1 MNSPILLS
9 DPNPTSTHVT
19 FEDILTVY
27 QNIIDQSPYER
38 IPSILKSKTK
48 FRLPVIPIDTLNE
61 LIDQCQ
67 KIFQDEPIVLQLNA
81 PLLVIGDLHGHLFD
95 LFRILKL
102 NDFSSPSFFDKKYL
116 FLGDIVD
123 RGEFST
129 ETLTLI
135 LVLKVLYPENIYII
149 RGNHEFGEIASHCGF
164 FSELLSLYNNDV
176 IIKRYLELF
185 SYIPLAA
192 SIKASTSSY
201 SSITNSNE
209 EKYAF
214 CVHGGIGPTLF
225 MENQI
230 SNLVRPIETYSDQP
244 LLKDIL
250 WSDPAFDSTVT
261 DYAESHRGLGHHF
274 GINSIN
280 SFLKRSGYSI
290 LVRGHQCVSNG
301 FEYHLNYKVVTVFSA
316 SNYCGDTNNK
326 SAVMLISEGDRYNC
340 ENFEP
345 LPYIER
351 INVALTP
358 IDLMKSKKIK
368 KQSSSMSNT
377 RSAKIFSLEASI
389 KPSSSSSI
397 FLSQYEMSKELRPSC
412 VSGLNRKVVK
422 QVQIHSPANI
432 KSKEISNTRRKS
444 VCTKFYP
451 H

>member
-1 MNSPILLS
+1 MNSQIPLS
-9 DPNPTSTHVT
+9 NINPTPTHIT

-27 QNIIDQSPYER
+27 QNIIDQSPFER
-38 IPSILKSKTK
+38 IPAISKSKTK

-67 KIFQDEPIVLQLNA
+67 KIFQEEPIILQLNA
-81 PLLVIGDLHGHLFD
+81 PILVIGDLHGHLFD

-102 NDFSSPSFFDKKYL
+102 HDISSPSFFEKKYL

-164 FSELLSLYNNDV
+164 FSELLSLYNNDD

-192 SIKASTSSY
+192 SIKATSSY
-201 SSITNSNE
+201 SGIKSSNE

-214 CVHGGIGPTLF
+214 CVHGGIGPSLF
-225 MENQI
+225 METQI
-230 SNLVRPIETYSDQP
+230 NDLVRPIEIYSDKP

-250 WSDPAFDSTVT
+250 WSDPVFDSSIK
-261 DYAESHRGLGHHF
+261 DYAESHRGMGHHF
-274 GINSIN
+274 GINPIT
-280 SFLKRSGYSI
+280 SFLKRNGYSI

-301 FEYHLNYKVVTVFSA
+301 FEYHLSYKVVTVFSA

-326 SAVMLISEGDRYNC
+326 SAVMLISEGERYSC
-340 ENFEP
+340 ENFDP

-358 IDLMKSKKIK
+358 IDLMRTKKIK
-368 KQSSSMSNT
+368 KQNSNLST
-377 RSAKIFSLEASI
+377 TKSAKIFSLEAYI
-389 KPSSSSSI
+389 KPSNSSNI
-397 FLSQYEMSKELRPSC
+397 FLSQYDMTKEQKPSC
-412 VSGLNRKVVK
+412 VSSLNRKVVR
-422 QVQIHSPANI
+422 QIQIHSPSNV
-432 KSKEISNTRRKS
+432 KSKEVPSTRRKS
-444 VCTKFYP
+444 LCPRYLP